1 MEDINFLLNK
11 AYFYLKFRLRT
22 EKELRNYLIKKIKD
36 KHWSLD
42 DVEKVINIL
51 KDQGLIDDEKFIK
64 AYINDRNNFKPKGKK
79 LLIKELKQKGIKE
92 DLLEKYFS
100 ENELDEEEL
109 AFEVLKKRWSKLNR
123 LDEKKRSEKAIR
135 LLLSR
140 GFSFETA
147 KKTYKKLKSSIL

>member
-1 MEDINFLLNK
+1 MDHLNFLLNK

-22 EKELRNYLIKKIKD
+22 EKELRDYLIKKIKD
-36 KHWSLD
+36 KQWSLD

-51 KDQGLIDDEKFIK
+51 KDQQLIDDERFVQS
-64 AYINDRNNFKPKGKK
+64 YINDRINIKPKGKK

-92 DLLEKYFS
+92 DLLEKYFLK
-100 ENELDEEEL
+100 NELDEEEL
-109 AFEVLKKRWSKLNR
+109 AFEVLKKRWSRLNR
-123 LDEKKRSEKAIR
+123 LDEKKRFEKAIR

-147 KKTYKKLKSSIL
+147 KKTYKKLKNFTL